1 MTLLL
6 THSLGAAAERK
17 ELEKRHSSVA
27 IPLSLSPHHLLYIC
41 SPSPAANILLYIDA
55 MASRVAL

>member
-17 ELEKRHSSVA
+17 ELEKRHSSVHGNSA
-27 IPLSLSPHHLLYIC
+27 LAL
-41 SPSPAANILLYIDA
+41 SPSPPLYMLAIAGSEYLAIYRCDGK
-55 MASRVAL
+55 